1 MKMLLSALALSLAAT
16 AATAASAGPEPET
29 TTFEGYV
36 RFVGEEFQ
44 LIERQNQYV
53 SGRQRPCVSGAL
65 PRDLQRRSAGDIAG
79 QKVRITGTTMVWSGD
94 LPGDRYTWQGSNI
107 RNECGGSAVILA
119 TDIDPI
125 P

>member
-1 MKMLLSALALSLAAT
+1 MKTALLTAAVSLIALAPA
-16 AATAASAGPEPET
+16 AASPESSD

-65 PRDLQRRSAGDIAG
+65 PRDLQRLAATDIAG
-79 QKVRITGTTMVWSGD
+79 QKVRITGTVMAWSAD
-94 LPGDRYTWQGSNI
+94 LPGDRYAWEGSNI
-107 RNECGGSAVILA
+107 RNECGADHVILA
-119 TDIDPI
+119 TDIAAI